1 MTISGTSATDSLS
14 TLAGS
19 SSSGVA
25 GTKELDKNA
34 FLTLLVNQLK
44 HQDPLAPTDNQAF
57 IAQLA
62 QFSSLEGIQQLN
74 DNLVGLAVLQQSN
87 ALMSQL
93 TQSSAL
99 IGKNVRYFDS
109 GTETELTG
117 SVTSVKIEEG
127 LAVLNIDG
135 KDVPLGN
142 VTEVLGSVA
151 DDTTPPPGDTNGDDT
166 DPDESAS

>member
-14 TLAGS
+14 NLGS
-19 SSSGVA
+19 TSSSGTT

-34 FLTLLVNQLK
+34 FMTLLVNQLK
-44 HQDPLAPTDNQAF
+44 HQDPLAPTDNQEF

-99 IGKNVRYFDS
+99 IGKSVRYFDS

-117 SVTSVKIEEG
+117 AVTSVKIEEG

-142 VTEVLGSVA
+142 VTEVLGTA
-151 DDTTPPPGDTNGDDT
+151 QDDATTPPAGDTDADD
-166 DPDESAS
+166 SAD

>member
-14 TLAGS
+14 TLTGS

-25 GTKELDKNA
+25 GTNELDKNA
-34 FLTLLVNQLK
+34 FMTLLVNQLK

-99 IGKNVRYFDS
+99 IGKNVRYIDS

-117 SVTSVKIEEG
+117 SVTSVKIEDG

-142 VTEVLGSVA
+142 VTEVLGAVA
-151 DDTTPPPGDTNGDDT
+151 DDATTPPGDTNDDDT
-166 DPDESAS
+166 DAS

>member
-1 MTISGTSATDSLS
+1 MTISGTSATDSIS
-14 TLAGS
+14 TLGSNAS
-19 SSSGVA
+19 SSA
-25 GTKELDKNA
+25 NDPKQLDKNA
-34 FLTLLVNQLK
+34 FMTLLVNQLK
-44 HQDPLAPTDNQAF
+44 HQDPMAPTDNQQF

-62 QFSSLEGIQQLN
+62 QFSSLEGIQELN

-99 IGKNVRYFDS
+99 IGKSVHYFDADS
-109 GTETELTG
+109 QTELTG

-127 LAVLNIDG
+127 IAVLNIDG

-142 VTEVLGSVA
+142 VTEVLGTPTSG
-151 DDTTPPPGDTNGDDT
+151 DTTPPADDGNT
-166 DPDESAS
+166 DAGSS